1 MLARRSGSVIT
12 VALIA
17 VLLTTGALAA
27 SGCGEEVGFSERAAL
42 AAPGGA
48 DRPGS
53 REAIR
58 SGIRAGLPQ
67 IRACYER
74 SLQGQPGLRGKL
86 EVAFRIEAS
95 GRVGADLTATGL
107 DDAPAFRECVL
118 GEVAQLTFAPPEG
131 SIKVRYPFT
140 FEPGARE

>member
-1 MLARRSGSVIT
+1 MLARRSRSVT
-12 VALIA
+12 VTFIA
-17 VLLTTGALAA
+17 VLFTAGALAA

-58 SGIRAGLPQ
+58 RGIRSRLPEM
-67 IRACYER
+67 RACYER

-95 GRVGADLTATGL
+95 GRVGSDVTATGFE
-107 DDAPAFRECVL
+107 DAPAFRECVL
-118 GEVAQLTFAPPEG
+118 GEVAQLTFAPPESG
-131 SIKVRYPFT
+131 SVKVRYPFT
-140 FEPGARE
+140 FEP